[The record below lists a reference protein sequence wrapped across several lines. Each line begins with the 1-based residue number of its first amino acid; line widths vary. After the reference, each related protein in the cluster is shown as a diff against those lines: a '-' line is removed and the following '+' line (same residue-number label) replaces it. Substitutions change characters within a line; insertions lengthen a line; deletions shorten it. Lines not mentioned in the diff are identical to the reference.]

1 MITKE
6 EIYKDG
12 KLLFGSE
19 FKDAARWLCE
29 KLWNDAGDMG
39 SAMDLIE
46 EIAFDY
52 WLNRAKD

>member
-29 KLWNDAGDMG
+29 KLLNDVGDMG
-39 SAMDLIE
+39 YAMDLIE

-52 WLNRAKD
+52 